1 VLVPPLREME
11 AYVFDQMVRLLWRTL
26 VEVRP
31 GFRVHKLTNDQSQ
44 LVALPT
50 TRAQAGVVILTVLV
64 VAACCRQRGIVQDC
78 NLPEMQLY
86 APLLFRSVQ
95 NSQDSPCSPY

>member
-31 GFRVHKLTNDQSQ
+31 GCRVHKLPNDQ
-44 LVALPT
+44 
-50 TRAQAGVVILTVLV
+50 
-64 VAACCRQRGIVQDC
+64 CH
-78 NLPEMQLY
+78 
-86 APLLFRSVQ
+86 
-95 NSQDSPCSPY
+95 